1 MHVVRYAASNSIRV
15 TAKHFDLDRR
25 LVRSWVRNDESFR
38 HQTQLHTR
46 YRLARADICQHPIM
60 ENELFAR
67 IMDKRASELFRLRMV
82 DWTGL

>member
-25 LVRSWVRNDESFR
+25 QVRSWVRNDESFR

-46 YRLARADICQHPIM
+46 YRLARTDMSASDYGK
-60 ENELFAR
+60 R
-67 IMDKRASELFRLRMV
+67 IVRTDY
-82 DWTGL
+82 G